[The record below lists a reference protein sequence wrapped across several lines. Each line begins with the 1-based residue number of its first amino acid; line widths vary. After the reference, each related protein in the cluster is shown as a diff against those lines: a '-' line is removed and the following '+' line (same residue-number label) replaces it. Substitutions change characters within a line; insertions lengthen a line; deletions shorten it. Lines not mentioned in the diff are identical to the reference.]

1 MSDADRL
8 TPADPKDIADTLAF
22 ALRRSGRK
30 RMHDADEYMA
40 RIAAERL
47 VEALERDGFVVMK
60 KPPIGGGAA
69 LGRGADGR

>member
-47 VEALERDGFVVMK
+47 VEALERSGFVIMK
-60 KPPIGGGAA
+60 KPPSVGGAA
-69 LGRGADGR
+69 IGRGHDGR